1 MELEVPAAVLG
12 GDIPDREQDLVRRAR
27 TDPGAFAELDRTHYR
42 AIAGYIH
49 RRTGDVHLTED
60 LASDVFMIALRTLP
74 RFRHRGVPIR
84 SWLYRIAANRVN
96 RWARRERR
104 KAAERLTGEMADPRS
119 MQSGAELTGEVARA
133 ALLSIAP
140 RYQSVLTLYYLEGL
154 SVEQVAR
161 TLGCRIGTVKSRL
174 SRGRDAMRRRL
185 EQRRTQS

>member
-1 MELEVPAAVLG
+1 MELEVPATVLG
-12 GDIPDREQDLVRRAR
+12 GELPDREQDLVRRAR
-27 TDPGAFAELDRTHYR
+27 DDPRAFAELYRTHYR

-119 MQSGAELTGEVARA
+119 IQPGAELTSEVARA

-174 SRGRDAMRRRL
+174 SRGRDAMR
-185 EQRRTQS
+185 